1 MSDSSISIVLADD
14 HVVVSEG
21 LRMLLDAEPGFSVVG
36 VAKDGLEALRLVE
49 KLLPRILLVDLAMP
63 NLNGLEVARQ
73 VIKRHP
79 QVSVIVLSMHA
90 NEAYVLEALRN
101 GVSGYVLKDASFNE
115 VIKGIRE
122 VAAGRRFLSAAF
134 SQERIDNY
142 LQKADSVPPDPYESL
157 TSREREILQMT
168 AESQSSASIGRRLY
182 ISPRTVEI
190 HRQNAMRKL
199 GLKSQSELIRY
210 ALKKGILSN
219 P

>member
-142 LQKADSVPPDPYESL
+142 LQKAVPPDPYESL

-210 ALKKGILSN
+210 ALKKGILLN

>member
-21 LRMLLDAEPGFSVVG
+21 LRMLLDGEPGFSVVG

-79 QVSVIVLSMHA
+79 QVRVIVLSMHA
-90 NEAYVLEALRN
+90 NEAYVLEAFRN
-101 GVSGYVLKDASFNE
+101 GVSGYVLKDASFDE
-115 VIKGIRE
+115 VIKSIRE

-134 SQERIDNY
+134 SRERIDSY
-142 LQKADSVPPDPYESL
+142 LQKADSAALDPYESL